1 MKDHSNQPPD
11 GSAKPPDSTASKAGV
26 DGSRRRF
33 IKGGAAGA
41 PVILTLTSRPVFGF
55 EQACVAPSRMISG
68 NFSGFDGD
76 ISCQGNTREYYY
88 LQVNDVDPGQWPD
101 WAKADF
107 VDMGGPDSL
116 LPYVTTGTGSPKKV
130 GRVLINSYKGKD
142 GNSGSVAG
150 FASYIIAAYQNAL
163 VEGSSVATVLK
174 PVQVV
179 HMWNDVVG
187 TAGEYC
193 PQITMCWDANGIIG
207 YFQNSGVVPS

>member
-1 MKDHSNQPPD
+1 MKDHSSQPPD
-11 GSAKPPDSTASKAGV
+11 GSAKPLGSTVLKAGI

-76 ISCQGNTREYYY
+76 MSCQGNTREYYY
-88 LQVNDVDPGQWPD
+88 LQVKDVDPSEWPA

-107 VDMGGPDSL
+107 VDMGGPGSL
-116 LPYVTTGTGSPKKV
+116 LPYVTSGTGSPKKV
-130 GRVLINSYKGKD
+130 GRVLINSYKDKD

-163 VEGSSVATVLK
+163 AVASVTAVLK
-174 PVQVV
+174 PVQVI
-179 HMWNDVVG
+179 HMWNDIVG
-187 TAGEYC
+187 TQGQFC
-193 PQITMCWDANGIIG
+193 PQISMCWNASGVIG